1 MTTPHPDDVIDALVG
16 ITAGTPLDAVR
27 HARPD
32 TRSYAQAG
40 YDALFNAEPASPTV
54 VSVAE
59 RQAVAA
65 FVAVL
70 HAADPVT
77 DAAAAHYRG
86 LLAATD
92 PTLAR
97 RIDRLAAAARTSGP
111 YGSYPATTVLAAENT
126 DGVRFA
132 VDGDQRILLGERLS
146 TALEQA
152 HLLVFRPRE
161 AGHDDLTALQAAG
174 WAPADIVTITQLIG
188 FLAFQLRVVTGLR
201 TLKEVV

>member
-27 HARPD
+27 RARPD

-40 YDALFNAEPASPTV
+40 YDELFAAASP
-54 VSVAE
+54 SAFAVAE
-59 RQAVAA
+59 RHAVAA

-70 HAADPVT
+70 HAADPAT

-86 LLAATD
+86 LLAVTD

-111 YGSYPATTVLAAENT
+111 YGSYPATTVLAGENT
-126 DGVRFA
+126 DGVRFV
-132 VDGDQRILLGERLS
+132 VDGDTRILLGDRLA

-161 AGHDDLTALQAAG
+161 AGRDDLSALQQAG
-174 WAPADIVTITQLIG
+174 WAPTDIVTITQLIG